1 MYKPKNNSNLH
12 FCRQHI
18 AILYSVECPHCT
30 DPILTK
36 EPILRHLTNWLA
48 SVTAEWRDIGR
59 SLNVDNT
66 YLESFYRDR
75 GLSDADRLA
84 NTLDVWERTD
94 CSPHTFK
101 QLISSL
107 KDKRYKKA
115 VKTVKKN
122 LQDEEIRREYLP

>member
-1 MYKPKNNSNLH
+1 M
-12 FCRQHI
+12 
-18 AILYSVECPHCT
+18 
-30 DPILTK
+30 
-36 EPILRHLTNWLA
+36 RHLTNWLA
-48 SVTAEWRDIGR
+48 NVQAEWRDIGR

-84 NTLDVWERTD
+84 NTFDVWERTD